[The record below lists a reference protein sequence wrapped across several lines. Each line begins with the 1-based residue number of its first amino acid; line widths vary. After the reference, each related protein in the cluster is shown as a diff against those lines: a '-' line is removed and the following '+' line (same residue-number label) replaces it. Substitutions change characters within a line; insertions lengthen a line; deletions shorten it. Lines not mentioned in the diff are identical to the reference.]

1 MRTKLLM
8 LTRSADEK
16 SVFVTQAIGPQGD
29 RALRLAPSV
38 AAQAGAAVVAK
49 MCEEAVKARCAPLL
63 ALASVD
69 DVAPR
74 NTTDRS
80 REPMPRARR

>member
-1 MRTKLLM
+1 MHTA
-8 LTRSADEK
+8 SAL
-16 SVFVTQAIGPQGD
+16 S
-29 RALRLAPSV
+29 PSV

-69 DVAPR
+69 DVALR
-74 NTTDRS
+74 MATTPS
-80 REPMPRARR
+80 L